1 MQSLFFESLLA
12 LALVGTIDGALDLSS
27 SERPKTPVYN
37 GQCNPPFTPVEGSH
51 CYFLSYDEFETNWMR
66 AQQFCSWL
74 HPEGRL
80 AEFETLEELVGATVF
95 LTIDNQN
102 GTYPWTAP
110 GPWIGAIELGDSN
123 EFVWASSNSSIEATN
138 WSPSRPN
145 SPTVGDGVAL
155 DASNNFEWI
164 DLSNG
169 TEVPILCEMPWNPP
183 VELIC
188 PDGFSSL
195 GNTGNSCY
203 RVYDDR
209 TSNWTIS
216 QTFYYWIG
224 GEEREDTGIFEWAS
238 TDQWIDNPDW
248 YPGQPDYSGSEAA
261 IFLWCYGNWQWL
273 DENKGHYCLFI
284 CEAPPIEG

>member
-1 MQSLFFESLLA
+1 MQSLFFEFLLA
-12 LALVGTIDGALDLSS
+12 LSLVAKIDGALDLSS

-51 CYFLSYDEFETNWMR
+51 CYFLSHDEFETNWLR

-169 TEVPILCEMPWNPP
+169 TEIPMLCEMPANSP
-183 VELIC
+183 ELIC
-188 PDGFSSL
+188 PESFFSL
-195 GNTGNSCY
+195 GDSCYFVEENSKDWEDAQTVCESLATGGRLVELETAEEVILLKRHLDLNDYSCTGN
-203 RVYDDR
+203 
-209 TSNWTIS
+209 
-216 QTFYYWIG
+216 
-224 GEEREDTGIFEWAS
+224 
-238 TDQWIDNPDW
+238 
-248 YPGQPDYSGSEAA
+248 
-261 IFLWCYGNWQWL
+261 
-273 DENKGHYCLFI
+273 
-284 CEAPPIEG
+284 